1 MRHDLVAVSGSSARA
16 MAPKRKYDAARLEE
30 AVQKAVEAH
39 KKELEKKLRALVAQ
53 TSNSVAG
60 PTYN

>member
-39 KKELEKKLRALVAQ
+39 KKELEKKVESARGADFKLSCRPYL
-53 TSNSVAG
+53 
-60 PTYN
+60 

>member
-39 KKELEKKLRALVAQ
+39 KEELEKRVESARGADFELSCR
-53 TSNSVAG
+53 S
-60 PTYN
+60 YF

>member
-39 KKELEKKLRALVAQ
+39 KKELEKKVESARGADFELGCRPHL
-53 TSNSVAG
+53 
-60 PTYN
+60 